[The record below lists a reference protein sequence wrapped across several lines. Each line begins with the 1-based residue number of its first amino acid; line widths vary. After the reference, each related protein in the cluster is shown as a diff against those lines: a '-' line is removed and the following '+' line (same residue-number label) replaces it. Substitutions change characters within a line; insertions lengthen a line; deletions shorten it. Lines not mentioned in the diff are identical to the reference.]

1 MTTESKQELVFNV
14 STVAA
19 YDPFRAQLAELKEGN
34 SKAVFDYRD
43 PKGNKEARSHIYKL
57 RQTKA
62 AIDKVRKAEKESS
75 LNYGRLV
82 DSQAKEIIQ
91 EVEDMIEVHEKPIR
105 EIEEEEKL
113 RVARHENGIKAIMEI
128 GNFMIGGQPQSFGM
142 LFSELELIVIDESWE
157 EFEAQA
163 HREKAFAK
171 QKIDTAFA
179 EHQKRE
185 AEQAELERLRKE
197 AAEREQKE
205 REARIAKEAT
215 EAAERAAA
223 AEQQR
228 IKDEAERQV
237 REQQIATER
246 AQREKSEAEA
256 ELLRQ
261 QQAAEQAKAKALLD
275 AENAAKAA
283 LAKAEADKQ
292 AAIEA
297 ERQRVAAELAQQAIE
312 ASRREKDT
320 ANKKR
325 VNNEILQ
332 DFIASGLSEECAK
345 TAITAMA
352 KNQVRNVKIN
362 Y

>member
-1 MTTESKQELVFNV
+1 
-14 STVAA
+14 
-19 YDPFRAQLAELKEGN
+19 
-34 SKAVFDYRD
+34 
-43 PKGNKEARSHIYKL
+43 
-57 RQTKA
+57 
-62 AIDKVRKAEKESS
+62 
-75 LNYGRLV
+75 
-82 DSQAKEIIQ
+82 
-91 EVEDMIEVHEKPIR
+91 MIEVHEKPIR

-205 REARIAKEAT
+205 REDRIAKEAT

-228 IKDEAERQV
+228 IKDEAARQAA
-237 REQQIATER
+237 EAQAEIAR
-246 AQREKSEAEA
+246 AQREKAEAEA
-256 ELLRQ
+256 EAIRQ

-275 AENAAKAA
+275 AENAAKSA

-297 ERQRVAAELAQQAIE
+297 ERQRVESDRLDAERAQQELEKNRAHVGQKRKE
-312 ASRREKDT
+312 AKE
-320 ANKKR
+320 ALML
-325 VNNEILQ
+325 VC
-332 DFIASGLSEECAK
+332 GLSEDVAK
-345 TAITAMA
+345 AVVLAIAQS
-352 KNQVRNVKIN
+352 KIINLEIN